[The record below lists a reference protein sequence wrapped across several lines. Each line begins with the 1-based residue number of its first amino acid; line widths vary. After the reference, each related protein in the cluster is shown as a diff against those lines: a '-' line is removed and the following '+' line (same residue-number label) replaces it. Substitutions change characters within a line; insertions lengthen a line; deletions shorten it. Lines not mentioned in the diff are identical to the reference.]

1 MTPTQVLFHRLSV
14 DQGDLESS
22 LNGGKPAGAVERVEM
37 GLSDPHD
44 GGRTV
49 ALVTFERGLRVIY
62 KPRTVEL
69 ESAFE
74 AMVDWWNC
82 RGGGIELRAARALP
96 RRDYGWAEF
105 IDAAPCLD
113 ETAAGRYYERAGT
126 LICLAWLLDATDLH
140 HGNLIAH
147 GEHPVI
153 VDLET
158 LLHPRWPG
166 EQRSLLDT
174 GLVPRW
180 IRGSDGGLYD
190 VSGLG
195 ATTTQWFAGTEVPRQ
210 RNVVLSPEGEPFSP
224 ARFKTRFLSGFRR
237 AGEVVIS
244 RREELLSPSGPMIRF
259 RGQRV
264 RVILRHS
271 LAYRGALA
279 APESLSSD
287 SMLRPMRDRA
297 ALTAITR
304 IEQRALSRG
313 DIPRF
318 TAMTD
323 SADWTVDEGTTIRG
337 CFTRPS
343 DDLLVRRIR
352 GLRAEKVEEHVR
364 LLATALDF
372 WNLHDLVTPREE
384 SGGGRDPKSVTPTV
398 EQSEERKVKNRRTRE
413 QKQSKVS

>member
-1 MTPTQVLFHRLSV
+1 MTPTEVLLHRLSA

-22 LNGGKPAGAVERVEM
+22 LNGGKPAGPVERVEM

-49 ALVTFERGLRVIY
+49 ALVTFERGLRIIY
-62 KPRTVEL
+62 KPRPVEL
-69 ESAFE
+69 ECAFD
-74 AMVDWWNC
+74 AMVDWWNR
-82 RGGGIELRAARALP
+82 RGGGIELRTVRALP

-113 ETAAGRYYERAGT
+113 ETAAGRYYERAGV

-147 GEHPVI
+147 GEHPVM

-166 EQRSLLDT
+166 ERRSLLDT

-180 IRGSDGGLYD
+180 IRGPDGALYD
-190 VSGLG
+190 VSGFG
-195 ATTTQWFAGTEVPRQ
+195 ATTTNGSLGRKVPRQ
-210 RNVVLSPEGEPFSP
+210 RNVVQSPDGEAFTP
-224 ARFKTRFLSGFRR
+224 ARFKTRVLSGFRQ
-237 AGEVVIS
+237 AAEVVIS
-244 RREELLSPSGPMIRF
+244 SREELLSPSGPMSRF
-259 RGQRV
+259 SGQRV

-271 LAYRGALA
+271 LAYRSALA
-279 APESLSSD
+279 APESISSD
-287 SMLRPMRDRA
+287 SMLRPMRERA
-297 ALTAITR
+297 ALEAITLV
-304 IEQRALSRG
+304 EQQALSRG

-343 DDLLVRRIR
+343 EELLVKRMR
-352 GLRAEKVEEHVR
+352 GLRAEKVEEQVR

-372 WNLHDLVTPREE
+372 WNLHDLVMPREG
-384 SGGGRDPKSVTPTV
+384 SGDGRDSKSVTPTV
-398 EQSEERKVKNRRTRE
+398 EQPQERKVKNRGTRE